1 MEMIMI
7 RERSKAKQA
16 ERLYTR
22 PEGATMAEV
31 RQVTGGPRYNELKS
45 LESRGYTIRKVKSGQ
60 ETRYFAVP
68 PAAPIFEA
76 TVTTQGQITIPKE
89 IRERLGLRAGGKLR
103 LMPEAENRVVL
114 TLADLSVKR
123 LFGVLGKPPRSA
135 TIEDMNEA
143 GPRRAI
149 GRYMRTKR

>member
-1 MEMIMI
+1 MAQ
-7 RERSKAKQA
+7 RSSKAKQA

-22 PEGATMAEV
+22 PNGATMAEV
-31 RQVTGGPRYNELKS
+31 RRVTGGPRYNELKT
-45 LESRGYTIRKVKSGQ
+45 LEARGYTIRKVKTGQ

-89 IRERLGLRAGGKLR
+89 IRERLGLKAGGKLR

-114 TLADLSVKR
+114 TPADLSVRR

-135 TIEDMNEA
+135 TIEDMNEV
-143 GPRRAI
+143 GPRRAVE
-149 GRYMRTKR
+149 RYMRTK